1 MSYTA
6 IIEKTSNGYSAH
18 VPDLPGCVAA
28 ADTRNETEALIQEAV
43 ALHFDMLRANGEPI
57 PEPLT
62 TTATTTTT
70 TTTVPANN
78 N

>member
-6 IIEKTSNGYSAH
+6 IIEKTHNGYSAY

-28 ADTRNETEALIQEAV
+28 ADTRKETEALIQEAV
-43 ALHFDMLRANGEPI
+43 TLHLDMLRTNGEPI

-62 TTATTTTT
+62 TARL
-70 TTTVPANN
+70 VPV
-78 N
+78 

>member
-6 IIEKTSNGYSAH
+6 IIEKTGDGYSAH

-28 ADTRNETEALIQEAV
+28 ADTRKETEALIQEAV
-43 ALHFDMLRANGEPI
+43 TLHLDMMRANGEPI

-62 TTATTTTT
+62 TARS
-70 TTTVPANN
+70 VLA
-78 N
+78 

>member
-6 IIEKTSNGYSAH
+6 IIEKTHNGYSAY

-28 ADTRNETEALIQEAV
+28 ADTRKETEALIHEAV
-43 ALHFDMLRANGEPI
+43 TLHLDMLRTNGEPI

-62 TTATTTTT
+62 TARL
-70 TTTVPANN
+70 VPV
-78 N
+78 